1 MFAAKRAG
9 QGVPCVVNDATQQ
22 TAPINL
28 QPLVVTDVSAL
39 RHTENTLP
47 TATLAGAWWALDHWY
62 GCSRDYCLKCSIV
75 DANFIFK
82 HTPHRRIYDPEM
94 RSCRTTPW
102 DLNGNLN
109 AQATRYL
116 LVPQQD

>member
-1 MFAAKRAG
+1 MNFQRPESSRLKCLGGCNLQLIRDMFAAKRAG
-9 QGVPCVVNDATQQ
+9 QCVPCVVNDATQQ

-82 HTPHRRIYDPEM
+82 HTPHRR
-94 RSCRTTPW
+94 
-102 DLNGNLN
+102 
-109 AQATRYL
+109 
-116 LVPQQD
+116 